1 MDPLWMWMR
10 SSWLSH
16 FVINYRWVWPA
27 CETLHFIGMALLI
40 GVVGV
45 VDLRMLG
52 FIKRVSFAPLHRL
65 LPWGIGGFMINLI
78 TGVMF
83 FFGDPYQYKDNIA
96 FIMKLLF
103 LVIAGVNV
111 LVFYLAFFDKVESM
125 GPGDDAPIG
134 AKVVAVASLFLW
146 FGVMYWGRMLPFV
159 GNAF

>member
-10 SSWLSH
+10 NSWLSH

-65 LPWGIGGFMINLI
+65 LPWGIGGFVINLI

-103 LVIAGVNV
+103 ILIAGVNV
-111 LVFYLAFFDKVESM
+111 LVFYLTFFDKVESM
-125 GPGDDAPIG
+125 GPGDDAPFG
-134 AKVVAVASLFLW
+134 AKVVAVTSLFLW